1 MTLARR
7 KKRPA
12 QEGLPPKV
20 RPRPAQEKPATDLRK
35 EAANRMCQVRIPG
48 VCQAREDD
56 CVLAHLQYPAGVR
69 GMGQKAPDLLGAWAC
84 TACHNEVDRRTRHVE
99 ADVARTCMYEGVI
112 RTQQILIQ
120 EGIVKW

>member
-7 KKRPA
+7 KKRPVA
-12 QEGLPPKV
+12 EGLPPKV
-20 RPRPAQEKPATDLRK
+20 RPRPPQGRPATDLRK
-35 EAANRMCQVRIPG
+35 EAAHRMCQVRIPG
-48 VCQAREDD
+48 VCQAQEGD

-84 TACHNEVDRRTRHVE
+84 TACHNEVDRRTRHV
-99 ADVARTCMYEGVI
+99 DVEFARTCMYEGVI

-120 EGIVKW
+120 EGKVKW